1 MEGAFKEHIKAL
13 VLAGFP
19 TTKTLTSLLA
29 NLSKASPNNL
39 NVFTLDERKSFFSL
53 LSLFGIAP
61 TKKAAS
67 TSLNATSGS
76 VVFT

>member
-29 NLSKASPNNL
+29 NNTLTHNTL
-39 NVFTLDERKSFFSL
+39 NTNCAIGTADVFY
-53 LSLFGIAP
+53 
-61 TKKAAS
+61 
-67 TSLNATSGS
+67 
-76 VVFT
+76 